1 MTTYRLSFTTASL
14 ALVESVRLAAL
25 LVGHGW
31 AATRQLVA
39 TQDVLQKGKQR
50 TSNRLAVELL
60 VRLALLPPAIL
71 EALPALD
78 TGAQRQLLFAGIC
91 LSYPFIAEFVL
102 EVVALKVQR
111 RSLQLYESDYRSYVA
126 QKRELHPEL
135 NRITETT
142 EKKLRQVLF
151 KVLEQVGLLQST
163 RSRELQPLLLHSQVR
178 RLLAQH
184 LPAALPYL
192 LAVTTPA

>member
-1 MTTYRLSFTTASL
+1 MSAYRLSFTTVSL
-14 ALVESVRLAAL
+14 ALVESIRLIRL
-25 LVGHGW
+25 LVDQGLTK
-31 AATRQLVA
+31 TRQLVA
-39 TQDVLQKGKQR
+39 TQDVLQKGNQR
-50 TSNRLAVELL
+50 TSNRMSVELL
-60 VRLALLPPAIL
+60 VRLELLPSPIL

-91 LSYPFIAEFVL
+91 LSYPFIAEFVV
-102 EVVALKVQR
+102 EVVAPKVQR
-111 RSLQLYESDYRSYVA
+111 RSPQLYESDYRGYVE

-135 NRITETT
+135 NRITENT

-151 KVLEQVGLLQST
+151 KMLEQIGLLQST

-178 RLLAQH
+178 RLLEQH